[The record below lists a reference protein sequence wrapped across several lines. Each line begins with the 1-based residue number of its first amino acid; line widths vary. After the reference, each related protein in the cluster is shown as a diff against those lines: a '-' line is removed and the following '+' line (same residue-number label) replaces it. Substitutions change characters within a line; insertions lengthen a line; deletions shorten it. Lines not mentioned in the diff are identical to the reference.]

1 MDIGETLYVTTLAE
15 FRKWL
20 QANHR
25 TRKEIWL
32 VQYKKAANKPSITL
46 SEAQEEAICFGWIDS
61 SIKGIDAERY
71 ATRFTPR
78 RPKSN
83 WTETNKERARRMI
96 AAGRMTAA
104 GMACLPPDM
113 QQRSNA

>member
-1 MDIGETLYVTTLAE
+1 MDIGETLYVTTAAE

-20 QANHR
+20 QKNHR
-25 TRKEIWL
+25 SKKEIWL
-32 VQYKKAANKPSITL
+32 VQYKKTAHKPSLAYT
-46 SEAQEEAICFGWIDS
+46 AAVEEAICFGWIDGFE
-61 SIKGIDAERY
+61 KGMDAERY

-83 WTETNKERARRMI
+83 WTETNKQRARELI

-104 GMACLPPDM
+104 GRASLPPDVS
-113 QQRSNA
+113 Q